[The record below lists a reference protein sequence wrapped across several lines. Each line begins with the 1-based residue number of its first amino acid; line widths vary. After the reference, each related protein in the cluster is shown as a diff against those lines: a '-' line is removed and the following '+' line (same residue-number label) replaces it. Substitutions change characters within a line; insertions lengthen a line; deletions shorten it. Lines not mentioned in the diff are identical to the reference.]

1 MQNAPADL
9 RNWIDGGVLYRCID
23 RKNILRAEKIISIA
37 HPDFRDDL
45 IRQAEAMK
53 IWRRSNKI

>member
-37 HPDFRDDL
+37 
-45 IRQAEAMK
+45 IRIFVM
-53 IWRRSNKI
+53 N